1 MLTTNTGIRVNMTN
15 IITSMLALG
24 IAAQDKL
31 DAGQPISRGEL
42 KNIQR
47 RNNFLRPLKE
57 IKCQPD
63 PNGRSCNGAFS
74 IAARAHLKGR
84 S

>member
-1 MLTTNTGIRVNMTN
+1 MLITNTNVRVNMTN
-15 IITSMLALG
+15 TIISMLALG
-24 IAAQDKL
+24 VAAQDKL
-31 DAGQPISRGEL
+31 DKGEHITKGEL

-63 PNGRSCNGAFS
+63 PNGRSCGGAFS
-74 IAARAHLKGR
+74 ISARAR
-84 S
+84 VTI

>member
-15 IITSMLALG
+15 IIISMLALG
-24 IAAQDKL
+24 VAAQDKL
-31 DAGQPISRGEL
+31 DKSEPISKGEL

-57 IKCQPD
+57 VKCQPD
-63 PNGRSCNGAFS
+63 PNGRGCNGAFS
-74 IAARAHLKGR
+74 IMARAR
-84 S
+84 FTA

>member
-1 MLTTNTGIRVNMTN
+1 MLINNTGARINMTN
-15 IITSMLALG
+15 IIISMLALG
-24 IAAQDKL
+24 VAAQDKL
-31 DAGQPISRGEL
+31 DRGEPISKGEL

-63 PNGRSCNGAFS
+63 PNGRGCNGAFS
-74 IAARAHLKGR
+74 IMARAQFTA
-84 S
+84 

>member
-1 MLTTNTGIRVNMTN
+1 MLINNTGARINMTN

-24 IAAQDKL
+24 VAAQDKL
-31 DAGQPISRGEL
+31 DKGEPISKGEL

-63 PNGRSCNGAFS
+63 PNGRSCGGAFS
-74 IAARAHLKGR
+74 IMARAR
-84 S
+84 FTA